1 MQEQEPG
8 SPLND
13 PTGVEGDL
21 VAIDTQIVD
30 SSVQHI
36 TDGKEVICSIYF
48 LCNKYELTF
57 LLMFADVNVESLE
70 PIQPDITGASS
81 AVPPL

>member
-48 LCNKYELTF
+48 LLKN
-57 LLMFADVNVESLE
+57 MS
-70 PIQPDITGASS
+70 
-81 AVPPL
+81 